1 MKLDKH
7 ETDCDNDDGDDDD
20 FFCCWCSYEDEDG
33 YDCDQRMN
41 AL

>member
-7 ETDCDNDDGDDDD
+7 ETDCDNDDGDDD
-20 FFCCWCSYEDEDG
+20 FFCCWCPYQDEDG